1 VPLKLNLSYIKTSIN
16 LCFQVL
22 QYNVPGGKKN
32 RGLAVVYAYR
42 MLAAK
47 EELNPENVRLSQ
59 IMGWCVEMV
68 REKCD
73 YLFNFADCLHG
84 LGNN

>member
-1 VPLKLNLSYIKTSIN
+1 MPFKINLSYIETNIN

-32 RGLAVVYAYR
+32 RVQAVVYAYR
-42 MLAAK
+42 MLATK
-47 EELNPENVRLSQ
+47 EELTPENIHLSQ

-73 YLFNFADCLHG
+73 YLISFANCICI

>member
-1 VPLKLNLSYIKTSIN
+1 MPLKLNFSYIKTSIN

-32 RGLAVVYAYR
+32 RGLTVVFAYR

-47 EELNPENVRLSQ
+47 EELTPENIRLSQ

-73 YLFNFADCLHG
+73 CFINFAS
-84 LGNN
+84 

>member
-1 VPLKLNLSYIKTSIN
+1 MPLKLNLSYIEASIN

-32 RGLAVVYAYR
+32 RGLAVVYGYR

-47 EELNPENVRLSQ
+47 EELTPENIRLSQ

-73 YLFNFADCLHG
+73 YLIKFANCLHV
-84 LGNN
+84 LGNI